1 LEIRN
6 NVVVKFEEKA
16 AFRLAKVLLETGS
29 TTASVLASRLDM
41 TPTAVRKHLDW
52 LESEGVVAGFDQ
64 PPFGP
69 LQKIKGPG
77 RPARV
82 FAVTENGRQR
92 LNQLDEV
99 LLDNAIDF
107 IYAET
112 GEAGIRKFAEQR
124 VSTMIGAIKAKF
136 SSDTLNE
143 QQLADG
149 LSAFGYMASVISGPA
164 GRDVQL
170 CQHNCPIAG
179 IAKRYPVFC
188 EIELQGFQKALQKR
202 TTRLST
208 ISSGSSLCTTHIH
221 NNNQG
226 ERNDVKS

>member
-1 LEIRN
+1 MEIRN
-6 NVVVKFEEKA
+6 NKVVKFEEKA
-16 AFRLAKVLLETGS
+16 AFRLAKVLLELGN
-29 TTASVLASRLDM
+29 TTASELAARLEM

-52 LESEGVVAGFDQ
+52 LESERLVASFDQ

-69 LQKIKGPG
+69 LQKVKGPG

-82 FAVTENGRQR
+82 FAVTDLGRQR

-99 LLDNAIDF
+99 LLDSAIDF
-107 IYAET
+107 IFKEN
-112 GEAGIRKFAEQR
+112 GDAGIRKFAEQR
-124 VSTMIGAIKAKF
+124 VHAMIGSIRTRF
-136 SSDTLNE
+136 ETETLTE
-143 QQLADG
+143 LQLAEG
-149 LSAFGYMASVISGPA
+149 LNGFGYVASVISGPT

-188 EIELQGFQKALQKR
+188 EIELQEFQQVLQKR

-208 ISSGSSLCTTHIH
+208 MSSGSSLCTTHIH